1 MALRQPTTKNIN
13 MQTTVTLNHDVISIK
28 VPIVFKRYRGKTW
41 LTLPE
46 NNVPPTTKLHPNESF
61 VKALA
66 KAYHWQH
73 LLDTG
78 KFPMLRE
85 LIKHVKVNSSYASR
99 ILRLNLLAPDIK
111 QAILEGKHPPEL
123 SQRRLLS
130 PFPLLWEEQRRHF
143 GFAK

>member
-1 MALRQPTTKNIN
+1 
-13 MQTTVTLNHDVISIK
+13 MQTTVTLDNNVISIK
-28 VPIVFKRYRGKTW
+28 VPIAFKRYRGKVW

-46 NNVPPTTKLHPNESF
+46 DNAPPTTKLRPNESF

-66 KAYHWQH
+66 KAHHWQH

-85 LIKHVKVNSSYASR
+85 LIKHVNVNSSYASR

-111 QAILEGKHPPEL
+111 QAILDGKQPPSL
-123 SQRRLLS
+123 SLRALLS
-130 PFPLLWEEQRRHF
+130 PFPLLWDEQRNHF
-143 GFAK
+143 GFMR